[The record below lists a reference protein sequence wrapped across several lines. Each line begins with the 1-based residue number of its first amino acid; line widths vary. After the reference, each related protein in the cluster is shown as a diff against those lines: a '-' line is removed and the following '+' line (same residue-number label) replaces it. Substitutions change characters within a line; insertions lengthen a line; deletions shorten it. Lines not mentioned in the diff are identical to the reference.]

1 MEELLKK
8 LGYQDTDIKNII
20 EGMKKDKIYTS
31 KEENIDERY
40 NKLKEQKIALE
51 EQIKGANDT
60 ISDLKKNSKNSEDI
74 ETKVKEWENK
84 YNELDSMSR
93 AKIKNMTIDYAIN
106 SKLSGVNEKY
116 RKLLCKEFDTS
127 KMEVKDTGEIIGLD
141 EQFKDISETYKEWFE
156 SSTPSNTGSPGN
168 FPRKSNVVNNPFIK
182 ETFNLTEQGRLL
194 KENPDKAKEFA
205 AQAGIN
211 L

>member
-74 ETKVKEWENK
+74 EAKVKEWENK
-84 YNELDSMSR
+84 YNELDSTSR

-156 SSTPSNTGSPGN
+156 SSTPSNTYSPGN

>member
-1 MEELLKK
+1 MEELLKS
-8 LGYQDTDIKNII
+8 LGYQDTDIKNIV
-20 EGMKKDKIYTS
+20 EGMKKEKIYTS

-40 NKLKEQKIALE
+40 NKLKEQKSALE

-74 ETKVKEWENK
+74 EVKVKEWETK
-84 YNELDSMSR
+84 YNELDNTSKV
-93 AKIKNMTIDYAIN
+93 KIKNMTIDYAIK

-116 RKLLCKEFDTS
+116 RKLLCKEFDTE
-127 KMEVKDTGEIIGLD
+127 KLEVKDTGEIIGLD
-141 EQFKDISETYKEWFE
+141 EQFKNISETYKEWFE

-182 ETFNLTEQGRLL
+182 ETFNLTEQGKLL

>member
-31 KEENIDERY
+31 REENIDERY

-74 ETKVKEWENK
+74 EEKVKEWENK

-156 SSTPSNTGSPGN
+156 SPTPSNTGSPGN

>member
-31 KEENIDERY
+31 REENIDERY

-74 ETKVKEWENK
+74 EAKVKEWENK

-116 RKLLCKEFDTS
+116 RKLLCKEFDIE
-127 KMEVKDTGEIIGLD
+127 KLEVKDTGEIIGLD

>member
-74 ETKVKEWENK
+74 EAKVKEWENK
-84 YNELDSMSR
+84 YNELDSTSK
-93 AKIKNMTIDYAIN
+93 AEIKNMTIDYAIN

-116 RKLLCKEFDTS
+116 KKLLCKEFDID
-127 KMEVKDTGEIIGLD
+127 KIEVKDTGEIIGLD
-141 EQFKDISETYKEWFE
+141 EQFKNISETYKEWFE

-182 ETFNLTEQGRLL
+182 ETFNLTEQGKLL

>member
-40 NKLKEQKIALE
+40 NKLKEQKLALE

-60 ISDLKKNSKNSEDI
+60 ISDLKKNSKDI
-74 ETKVKEWENK
+74 EAKVKEWENK
-84 YNELDSMSR
+84 YNELDSTSR

>member
-31 KEENIDERY
+31 REENIDERY
-40 NKLKEQKIALE
+40 NKLKEQKLALE

-74 ETKVKEWENK
+74 EAKVKEWENK
-84 YNELDSMSR
+84 YNELDSTSR
-93 AKIKNMTIDYAIN
+93 DKIKNMTIDYAIN

>member
-1 MEELLKK
+1 
-8 LGYQDTDIKNII
+8 
-20 EGMKKDKIYTS
+20 
-31 KEENIDERY
+31 
-40 NKLKEQKIALE
+40 
-51 EQIKGANDT
+51 
-60 ISDLKKNSKNSEDI
+60 
-74 ETKVKEWENK
+74 
-84 YNELDSMSR
+84 
-93 AKIKNMTIDYAIN
+93 MTIDYAIN

-194 KENPDKAKEFA
+194 KKT
-205 AQAGIN
+205 
-211 L
+211 

>member
-60 ISDLKKNSKNSEDI
+60 ISDLKKNSEDI
-74 ETKVKEWENK
+74 EAKVKEWENK
-84 YNELDSMSR
+84 YNELDSTSR

>member
-40 NKLKEQKIALE
+40 NKLKEQKLALE

-74 ETKVKEWENK
+74 EAKVKEWENK
-84 YNELDSMSR
+84 YNELDS
-93 AKIKNMTIDYAIN
+93 
-106 SKLSGVNEKY
+106 
-116 RKLLCKEFDTS
+116 TS
-127 KMEVKDTGEIIGLD
+127 
-141 EQFKDISETYKEWFE
+141 
-156 SSTPSNTGSPGN
+156 
-168 FPRKSNVVNNPFIK
+168 
-182 ETFNLTEQGRLL
+182 
-194 KENPDKAKEFA
+194 FA
-205 AQAGIN
+205 S
-211 L
+211 LV

>member
-31 KEENIDERY
+31 REENIDERY

-74 ETKVKEWENK
+74 EAKVKEWENK

-156 SSTPSNTGSPGN
+156 SPTPSNTGSPGN

>member
-31 KEENIDERY
+31 REENIDERY

-74 ETKVKEWENK
+74 EAKVKEWENK

-127 KMEVKDTGEIIGLD
+127 KMELKDTGEIIGLD

-156 SSTPSNTGSPGN
+156 SPTPSNTGSPGN

>member
-31 KEENIDERY
+31 REENIDERY

-51 EQIKGANDT
+51 EQIKSANDT

-74 ETKVKEWENK
+74 EAKVKEWENK

-156 SSTPSNTGSPGN
+156 SPTPSNTGSPGN

>member
-31 KEENIDERY
+31 REENIDERY

-74 ETKVKEWENK
+74 EEKVKEWENK

-156 SSTPSNTGSPGN
+156 SPTPSNTGSPGN

-182 ETFNLTEQGRLL
+182 ETFNLTEQGILL

>member
-40 NKLKEQKIALE
+40 NKLKEQKLALE

-74 ETKVKEWENK
+74 EAKVKEWENK
-84 YNELDSMSR
+84 YNELDS
-93 AKIKNMTIDYAIN
+93 T
-106 SKLSGVNEKY
+106 VE
-116 RKLLCKEFDTS
+116 
-127 KMEVKDTGEIIGLD
+127 
-141 EQFKDISETYKEWFE
+141 
-156 SSTPSNTGSPGN
+156 
-168 FPRKSNVVNNPFIK
+168 
-182 ETFNLTEQGRLL
+182 L
-194 KENPDKAKEFA
+194 K
-205 AQAGIN
+205 
-211 L
+211 

>member
-74 ETKVKEWENK
+74 EAKVKEWENK
-84 YNELDSMSR
+84 
-93 AKIKNMTIDYAIN
+93 
-106 SKLSGVNEKY
+106 
-116 RKLLCKEFDTS
+116 
-127 KMEVKDTGEIIGLD
+127 
-141 EQFKDISETYKEWFE
+141 
-156 SSTPSNTGSPGN
+156 
-168 FPRKSNVVNNPFIK
+168 
-182 ETFNLTEQGRLL
+182 
-194 KENPDKAKEFA
+194 
-205 AQAGIN
+205 
-211 L
+211 